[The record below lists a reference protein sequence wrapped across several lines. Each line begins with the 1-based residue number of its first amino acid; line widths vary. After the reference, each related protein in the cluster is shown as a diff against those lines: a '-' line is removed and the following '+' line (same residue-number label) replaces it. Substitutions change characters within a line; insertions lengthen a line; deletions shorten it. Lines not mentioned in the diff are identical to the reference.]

1 MRDSD
6 ADIAIDVLNKL
17 IDQELKAAS
26 AGMRD
31 GNRILEE
38 CASTRY
44 HAYTFARDEIRKA
57 LADAVEE
64 RDARNPFQCQRDELV
79 TQDMHTCD
87 LCGRWCPSPVYRVCL
102 CYADQSRV
110 ASDVCADCMW
120 RLGFRPVGTVPL
132 EAYRRYER
140 WVSEHPTASRLHGKR
155 MSYVENSA
163 RTPNRLTISSPC
175 SAIRTPCHRLGGVQ
189 MIYLIVDGEL
199 VDILTEM
206 DEALAKAKKLAEHA
220 GKVEIADLVTGRH
233 TIIKHVEKGN
243 HR

>member
-140 WVSEHPTASRLHGKR
+140 WVSEHPTGRGVDMATNVTQRNEVLRELLRWHLEKERL
-155 MSYVENSA
+155 A
-163 RTPNRLTISSPC
+163 ANRLFDGVTPPRQADVVCGKLRAHTESSNHIL
-175 SAIRTPCHRLGGVQ
+175 SMLG
-189 MIYLIVDGEL
+189 YPD
-199 VDILTEM
+199 
-206 DEALAKAKKLAEHA
+206 ALPPA
-220 GKVEIADLVTGRH
+220 GRCPDDLSDR
-233 TIIKHVEKGN
+233 
-243 HR
+243 

>member
-44 HAYTFARDEIRKA
+44 HAYTFARDEIGKA

-64 RDARNPFQCQRDELV
+64 RDAESPFLPQRDELV

-87 LCGRWCPSPVYRVCL
+87 LCGRCRSRRIGGMSGGCRSIRREGRVDMATNVTQRNEVL
-102 CYADQSRV
+102 RELLR
-110 ASDVCADCMW
+110 W
-120 RLGFRPVGTVPL
+120 HLEKGRL
-132 EAYRRYER
+132 A
-140 WVSEHPTASRLHGKR
+140 A
-155 MSYVENSA
+155 
-163 RTPNRLTISSPC
+163 NRLFDGV
-175 SAIRTPCHRLGGVQ
+175 TPPRQADVVC
-189 MIYLIVDGEL
+189 GEL
-199 VDILTEM
+199 RAHTESSNHILSM
-206 DEALAKAKKLAEHA
+206 LGYPDALPPA
-220 GKVEIADLVTGRH
+220 GRCSDDLSDR
-233 TIIKHVEKGN
+233 
-243 HR
+243 

>member
-79 TQDMHTCD
+79 TQDMHT
-87 LCGRWCPSPVYRVCL
+87 RTSPGWRPM
-102 CYADQSRV
+102 
-110 ASDVCADCMW
+110 CA
-120 RLGFRPVGTVPL
+120 
-132 EAYRRYER
+132 
-140 WVSEHPTASRLHGKR
+140 PTACGGLDSGRSGRCRSRRIGG
-155 MSYVENSA
+155 MSGGCRSIRREGGVDMATNVTQRNEVLRELLRWHLEKERLA
-163 RTPNRLTISSPC
+163 ANRLFDGVTPPRQADVVCGKLRAHTESSNHIL
-175 SAIRTPCHRLGGVQ
+175 SMLG
-189 MIYLIVDGEL
+189 YPD
-199 VDILTEM
+199 
-206 DEALAKAKKLAEHA
+206 ALPPA
-220 GKVEIADLVTGRH
+220 GRCPDDLSDR
-233 TIIKHVEKGN
+233 
-243 HR
+243 

>member
-79 TQDMHTCD
+79 MQDMHTCD

-140 WVSEHPTASRLHGKR
+140 WVSEHPT
-155 MSYVENSA
+155 
-163 RTPNRLTISSPC
+163 
-175 SAIRTPCHRLGGVQ
+175 
-189 MIYLIVDGEL
+189 
-199 VDILTEM
+199 
-206 DEALAKAKKLAEHA
+206 
-220 GKVEIADLVTGRH
+220 GRR
-233 TIIKHVEKGN
+233 G
-243 HR
+243 

>member
-64 RDARNPFQCQRDELV
+64 RDARNPFQCQRDGLV

-132 EAYRRYER
+132 EAYRRPSGGCRSIRREGGVDMATNVTQRNEVLRELLRWHLEKER
-140 WVSEHPTASRLHGKR
+140 LA
-155 MSYVENSA
+155 A
-163 RTPNRLTISSPC
+163 NRLFDGVTPPRQADVVCGKLRAHTESSNHIL
-175 SAIRTPCHRLGGVQ
+175 SMLG
-189 MIYLIVDGEL
+189 YPD
-199 VDILTEM
+199 
-206 DEALAKAKKLAEHA
+206 ALPPA
-220 GKVEIADLVTGRH
+220 GRCPDDLSDR
-233 TIIKHVEKGN
+233 
-243 HR
+243 

>member
-6 ADIAIDVLNKL
+6 ADIAINTLNKL
-17 IDQELKAAS
+17 ITQELKAAR
-26 AGMRD
+26 AGSCQ
-31 GNRILEE
+31 GNRPLEE
-38 CASTRY
+38 CATTRSN
-44 HAYTFARDEIRKA
+44 AYAFARDEIRKA

-140 WVSEHPTASRLHGKR
+140 WVSEHPTAGR
-155 MSYVENSA
+155 
-163 RTPNRLTISSPC
+163 C
-175 SAIRTPCHRLGGVQ
+175 S
-189 MIYLIVDGEL
+189 D
-199 VDILTEM
+199 
-206 DEALAKAKKLAEHA
+206 
-220 GKVEIADLVTGRH
+220 DLSDR
-233 TIIKHVEKGN
+233 
-243 HR
+243 

>member
-79 TQDMHTCD
+79 TQDMHTAICAAGGARVP
-87 LCGRWCPSPVYRVCL
+87 CTACACATRTSPGWRPM
-102 CYADQSRV
+102 
-110 ASDVCADCMW
+110 CA
-120 RLGFRPVGTVPL
+120 
-132 EAYRRYER
+132 
-140 WVSEHPTASRLHGKR
+140 PTACGGLDSGRSGRCRSRRIGG
-155 MSYVENSA
+155 MSGGCRSIRREGVVDMATNVTQRNEVLRELLRWHLEKERLA
-163 RTPNRLTISSPC
+163 ANRLFDGVTPPRQADVVCGKLRAHTESSNHIL
-175 SAIRTPCHRLGGVQ
+175 SMLG
-189 MIYLIVDGEL
+189 YPD
-199 VDILTEM
+199 
-206 DEALAKAKKLAEHA
+206 ALPPA
-220 GKVEIADLVTGRH
+220 GRCPDDLSDR
-233 TIIKHVEKGN
+233 
-243 HR
+243 

>member
-6 ADIAIDVLNKL
+6 ADIAIDVLNEL
-17 IDQELKAAS
+17 VDQELEAAS

-44 HAYTFARDEIRKA
+44 HAYTFARDEIGKA
-57 LADAVEE
+57 PADAVEE
-64 RDARNPFQCQRDELV
+64 RDAENPFLPQRDELV

-140 WVSEHPTASRLHGKR
+140 WVSEHPTGRKGRTSHRGTRSCANCCAGIWRRGRL
-155 MSYVENSA
+155 A
-163 RTPNRLTISSPC
+163 ANRLFDGV
-175 SAIRTPCHRLGGVQ
+175 TPPRQADVVC
-189 MIYLIVDGEL
+189 GEL
-199 VDILTEM
+199 RAHTESSNHILSM
-206 DEALAKAKKLAEHA
+206 LGYPDALPPA
-220 GKVEIADLVTGRH
+220 GRCSDDLSDR
-233 TIIKHVEKGN
+233 
-243 HR
+243 